1 MASFSPFPS
10 PPRPPRVARKGRST
24 PNSPPSSIVGKR
36 STLHNYDALRRVLFI
51 HERLGNGHRT
61 DAARLACELEV
72 SVRTIKRD
80 VEFMRSLGAPIEWDA
95 ASHTYSYTRDCDL
108 LPLLRLDADEAL
120 ALILA
125 GKTFAAWQGS
135 TLGRALTAALGKIAG
150 VIGGAISLPASEIGD
165 FISHPEE
172 GGESDEERRVFAVAL
187 EAIRRRRPL
196 RMAYRKPNA
205 AAPETRLIH
214 PLHLAFLDHRWVLV
228 AHDPARR
235 ALRTFL
241 LARIETARAVP
252 GTFAPPPGFD
262 IKTHLRG
269 NLGRFTGGRDVE
281 VRLLF
286 EAALRPYVRERPW
299 HSSQILIDRADGR
312 VEMTLRLNN
321 LIDVR
326 RRILACGAQVKVLA
340 PPELS
345 DAIRAEAG
353 ALVRRYSGKTGP

>member
-1 MASFSPFPS
+1 MSTFSPFPS
-10 PPRPPRVARKGRST
+10 SPRLRRVAKKGRAA
-24 PNSPPSSIVGKR
+24 PDPPPSSIVEKR
-36 STLHNYDALRRVLFI
+36 SALRNYDTLRRVLFI

-61 DAARLACELEV
+61 DSARLARELEV
-72 SVRTIKRD
+72 SDRTIKRD

-95 ASHTYSYTRDCDL
+95 GSHTYSYTRDCDL

-135 TLGRALTAALGKIAG
+135 TLGRALTAALDKIAG
-150 VIGGAISLPASEIGD
+150 VIGGAISLPASEISD
-165 FISHPEE
+165 FISHSEE
-172 GGESDEERRVFAVAL
+172 SGESDTERRAFAVAL

-196 RMAYRKPNA
+196 RMIYRKPNA
-205 AAPETRLIH
+205 ATTEARLTH

-228 AHDPARR
+228 AYDPARR

-241 LARIETARAVP
+241 LARIEAPRAMP
-252 GTFAPPPGFD
+252 GTFTPPPGFD

-269 NLGRFTGGRDVE
+269 NLGRFTGSQDVE

-286 EAALRPYVRERPW
+286 EAALRPYVRECPW
-299 HSSQILIDRADGR
+299 HSSQILIDRANGR

-345 DAIRAEAG
+345 DAIRAEAR
-353 ALVRRYSGKTGP
+353 ALVRRYTGKADP